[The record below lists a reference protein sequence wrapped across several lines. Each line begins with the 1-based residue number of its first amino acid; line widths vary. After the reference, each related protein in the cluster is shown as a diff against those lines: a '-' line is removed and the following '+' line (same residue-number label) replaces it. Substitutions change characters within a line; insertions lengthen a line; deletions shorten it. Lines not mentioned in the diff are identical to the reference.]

1 MNGTELQKLL
11 NSPDMNGEVRL
22 PQGEF
27 EGNFTVGS
35 PCKIF
40 GNGTTLLSDKG
51 TVLTVNAP
59 DVEINDLQI
68 ELTNPRTG
76 TAVCSACSGTSL
88 NGVSVSGRIIGIS
101 GEEGYFGI
109 PGVITIGKIPAE
121 EHCCVCVRL
130 ELPTAAR
137 FVSYASGVNIVNSEL
152 SEGENTV
159 RIEIEPMKSGTV
171 LYGEL
176 AIETAVS
183 RRIFI
188 SGEAVMNAFDYEDGK
203 LVYESEPAPSEEEI
217 GEPGIIYPEEEEESA
232 EEVLLAPMP
241 YEDEKPQQLLIIERG
256 MLVKADAPSAQ
267 IELLYDNKDFPMEV
281 DAFAFMTN
289 SEGTVTQNDRFVFFG
304 NDHSLGGG
312 VKLLNAP
319 DKKVFHINFDAI
331 PQDVAEID
339 IAYSIYNNP
348 LGLNFSDL
356 SNPAVS
362 IKLSDGTNYIF
373 MLPKPLDVGTIVGLE
388 LMRDGDGFKLS
399 PLGMIYPRGLEDLCR
414 NYGLNILK

>member
-1 MNGTELQKLL
+1 
-11 NSPDMNGEVRL
+11 MNGEVRL
-22 PQGEF
+22 PTGEF
-27 EGNFTVGS
+27 EGNFTVGV
-35 PCKIF
+35 PCRIY
-40 GNGTTLLSDKG
+40 GNKTTLLSDKG
-51 TVLTVNAP
+51 TVLTINAP

-68 ELTNPRTG
+68 ELTNPRCG
-76 TAVCSACSGTSL
+76 TAVCSAGSKTSF
-88 NGVSVSGRIIGIS
+88 NGVNVSGRIIGVE

-109 PGVITIGKIPAE
+109 PGVILVGKFPAE
-121 EHCCVCVRL
+121 EKCCVCVRF

-137 FVSYASGVNIVNSEL
+137 FVSYASGINILNPEL
-152 SEGENTV
+152 TEGENIV
-159 RIEIEPMKSGTV
+159 RIEIEPMKIGTV

-188 SGEAVMNAFDYEDGK
+188 SGEAVLNAFDYEDGR
-203 LVYESEPAPSEEEI
+203 LVYEAEPAPSEEEI
-217 GEPGIIYPEEEEESA
+217 GEPGVIYPEEEDDEK
-232 EEVLLAPMP
+232 VMLAPMP
-241 YEDEKPQQLLIIERG
+241 YEEEKTQQLLIIERG
-256 MLVKADAPSAQ
+256 MLVKADAPTAQ

-281 DAFAFMTN
+281 DAFAFMAD
-289 SEGTVTQNDRFVFFG
+289 SKGIVTQNDRFVFFG

-319 DKKVFHINFDAI
+319 DKKVFHITFDLI
-331 PQDVAEID
+331 PYDVEEID
-339 IAYSIYNNP
+339 IAYSIYKNP

-373 MLPKPLDVGTIVGLE
+373 MLPKPLDVGTVVGLE
-388 LMRDGDGFKLS
+388 LIRDGDGFKLS
-399 PLGMIYPRGLEDLCR
+399 PLGMIYPRGLEDLCG

>member
-27 EGNFTVGS
+27 EGNFTVGV
-35 PCKIF
+35 PCRIF
-40 GNGTTLLSDKG
+40 GNKTTLLSDKG
-51 TVLTVNAP
+51 TVLTINAP
-59 DVEINDLQI
+59 DVAINDLQI
-68 ELTNPRTG
+68 ELTNPRIG
-76 TAVCSACSGTSL
+76 TAICSSCGGTSF
-88 NGVSVSGRIIGIS
+88 NGVNVSGKVIGIS

-109 PGVITIGKIPAE
+109 TGVIAVGKFPAE
-121 EHCCVCVRL
+121 ERCCVCVRF

-137 FVSYASGVNIVNSEL
+137 FVSYTSGINILTPEL
-152 SEGENTV
+152 TEGENTV
-159 RIEIEPMKSGTV
+159 QIEIEPMKSGTV

-188 SGEAVMNAFDYEDGK
+188 SGEAVLNAFDYEDGR
-203 LVYESEPAPSEEEI
+203 LVFEAEPAPSEEESS
-217 GEPGIIYPEEEEESA
+217 EPGIIYPEEGDA

-241 YEDEKPQQLLIIERG
+241 YEEEKAQQLLIIERG
-256 MLVKADAPSAQ
+256 MLVKADAPTAQ

-319 DKKVFHINFDAI
+319 DKKVFHITFDLI
-331 PQDVAEID
+331 PHDVEEID
-339 IAYSIYNNP
+339 IAYSIYKNP

-373 MLPKPLDVGTIVGLE
+373 MLPKPLDVGTVVGLE
-388 LMRDGDGFKLS
+388 LLRDGDGFKLS